1 MRTSGVGGARTNRML
16 YHIIML
22 RYARGIGSHKK
33 EKPIPSG
40 RCENYRM
47 GLWGKEMSKIRTIG
61 SAKIK
66 KEWMGR
72 RRAGEH
78 AERQRQREDESIA
91 VDGSSSNKAKT
102 K

>member
-1 MRTSGVGGARTNRML
+1 MGERIGWLVRTSGVGGARTNRML

-66 KEWMGR
+66 KQWMG
-72 RRAGEH
+72 
-78 AERQRQREDESIA
+78 EDERKNTQK
-91 VDGSSSNKAKT
+91 DRGRR
-102 K
+102 